1 MGDNAKVRGV
11 LVLRCKN
18 RDPKATPQQNACRE
32 DQQVALP
39 LHVSLPRPTN
49 VGREESSMSNGG
61 KTF

>member
-1 MGDNAKVRGV
+1 MGDNPKVRG
-11 LVLRCKN
+11 LGSLMQKQ
-18 RDPKATPQQNACRE
+18 DPKATPQQNACRE